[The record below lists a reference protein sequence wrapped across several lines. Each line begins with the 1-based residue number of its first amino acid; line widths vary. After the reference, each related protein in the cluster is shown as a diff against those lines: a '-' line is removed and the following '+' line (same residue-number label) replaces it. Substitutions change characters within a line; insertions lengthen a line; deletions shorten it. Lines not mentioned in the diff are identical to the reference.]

1 MDFIFEET
9 HLEQNVLLQQ
19 FNELRDEYTVQ
30 EHNNDEPVDNCTK
43 QREDDEFDEM
53 EHDVFRF
60 LKAYEQG

>member
-1 MDFIFEET
+1 M
-9 HLEQNVLLQQ
+9 LLQQ
-19 FNELRDEYTVQ
+19 FNKLRDEYTVQ

-60 LKAYEQG
+60 LKAYKQG